1 MKQAI
6 IGYINAMINE
16 HIRADKR
23 AKTITDSDTTKIL
36 NKRVILSLEDLLDYV
51 ADIPEVKS
59 PVTVV
64 LNEGNCKCEI
74 YKQVL
79 GEVLSNLRS
88 IDSPNPADSY
98 IDESI
103 EIIKKV
109 MEETK

>member
-6 IGYINAMINE
+6 IGYITALINVHNDALE
-16 HIRADKR
+16 R
-23 AKTITDSDTTKIL
+23 ITDRVTNSNIKTFTNEL
-36 NKRVILSLEDLLDYV
+36 NDLLDYV
-51 ADIPEVKS
+51 EDIPEDSKL
-59 PVTVV
+59 PVTVA

-79 GEVLSNLRS
+79 EEVLSNLRL

-98 IDESI
+98 VNESI
-103 EIIKKV
+103 ETIKKV

>member
-6 IGYINAMINE
+6 IGYISAMINE

-23 AKTITDSDTTKIL
+23 AKMITDSDTTKIL

-51 ADIPEVKS
+51 TDIPEVKA
-59 PVTVV
+59 PVTIV

-79 GEVLSNLRS
+79 EEVLSNLRS

>member
-6 IGYINAMINE
+6 MSYITALINVHNNALE
-16 HIRADKR
+16 R
-23 AKTITDSDTTKIL
+23 ITDRVANSNIKVFTSEL
-36 NKRVILSLEDLLDYV
+36 NDLLDYV
-51 ADIPEVKS
+51 SDIPEDSKR

-79 GEVLSNLRS
+79 EEVLSNLRS